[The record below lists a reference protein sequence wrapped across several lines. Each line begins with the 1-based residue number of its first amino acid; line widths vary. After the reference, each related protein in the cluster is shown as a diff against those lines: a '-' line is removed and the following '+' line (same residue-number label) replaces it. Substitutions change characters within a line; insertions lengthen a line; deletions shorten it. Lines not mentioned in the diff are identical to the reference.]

1 MKKVYVKYCKYLLLS
16 LLVMMTGSLAA
27 CGQKKTESEPEP
39 VPESG
44 PVSESEPA
52 PESKTTNG
60 TEFPVNSI
68 LYYNEDEGSA
78 ELIQYF
84 ADGKVPEEANAL
96 YDQMGGNPE
105 ITITDAET
113 IKKLYKYLGMVKVDG
128 ETNISLTDCYHY
140 VQFKLADDHYIHYS
154 FEGTDIWS
162 YGGKNYSI
170 SNSGKLFGLIKELT
184 AENAFPEES
193 AIEETPAVQQDE
205 NQDENQDEDPYDS
218 ESLYQEATA
227 GNIQIEYP
235 SGWKAQS
242 SGEKIVMSKDGTEN
256 YPFFSVEEIGW
267 VDSPGTFVTNQM
279 DAFKMKYQ
287 NRVAMP
293 PEASGMEV
301 AGMKLAGFTT
311 KYSSYDGSA
320 TITRHEYV
328 EVIDDITYHFVCE
341 YVSSAYG
348 DQHEDETTYFE
359 FIHAIEII
367 KIKAE

>member
-1 MKKVYVKYCKYLLLS
+1 MKKVYVKNFKYLLLS
-16 LLVMMTGSLAA
+16 LLVVMTCLLAA
-27 CGQKKTESEPEP
+27 CGQKKTDSKEEPEI
-39 VPESG
+39 
-44 PVSESEPA
+44 
-52 PESKTTNG
+52 KTTNA
-60 TEFPVNSI
+60 TESSVSSI
-68 LYYNEDEGSA
+68 LYFNDDEGSA

-84 ADGKVPEEANAL
+84 KDGNVPEEANAL
-96 YDQMGGNPE
+96 YDQMGSNPE

-113 IKKLYKYLGMVKVDG
+113 IKELYQYLSMINVDG
-128 ETNISLTDCYHY
+128 ETNESLTDCYHY
-140 VQFKLADDHYIHYS
+140 VQFKLTDDHYIYYS
-154 FEGTDIWS
+154 FEGTNIWR
-162 YGGKNYSI
+162 YGGKNYRI
-170 SNSGKLFGLIKELT
+170 SNSEKLFNLIKDLT
-184 AENAFPEES
+184 NEFLFPEEPE
-193 AIEETPAVQQDE
+193 IEETQTVQDDGSESLYQEETQTIQD
-205 NQDENQDEDPYDS
+205 NDS
-218 ESLYQEATA
+218 ESLYQEATT

-267 VDSPGTFVTNQM
+267 VSSPGTFVTNQM
-279 DAFKMKYQ
+279 EAYETKYQ

-293 PEASGMEV
+293 PEVSEMEV

-320 TITRHEYV
+320 TITRLEYV

-359 FIHAIEII
+359 FMHAIESM
-367 KIKAE
+367 KIKTE

>member
-1 MKKVYVKYCKYLLLS
+1 MKRVYVKHCKYLFLVLF
-16 LLVMMTGSLAA
+16 VMMVGSLSA

-39 VPESG
+39 E
-44 PVSESEPA
+44 
-52 PESKTTNG
+52 PESKTTNAS
-60 TEFPVNSI
+60 EFPVNSI
-68 LYYNEDEGSA
+68 LYFNDDEGSA

-84 ADGKVPEEANAL
+84 KDGNVPEESNAL
-96 YDQMGGNPE
+96 YDQMGSNPE

-113 IKKLYKYLGMVKVDG
+113 IKELYKYLGMVKVDG
-128 ETNISLTDCYHY
+128 ETNESITDCYHY
-140 VQFKLADDHYIHYS
+140 VQFKLKDDHYIYYS
-154 FEGTDIWS
+154 FEGENIWS

-184 AENAFPEES
+184 DENVFPEEPE
-193 AIEETPAVQQDE
+193 IEETPTVQQDD
-205 NQDENQDEDPYDS
+205 NG
-218 ESLYQEATA
+218 SLYQEVIA
-227 GNIQIEYP
+227 GNILIEYP

-267 VDSPGTFVTNQM
+267 VGSPGTFVTNQM
-279 DAFKMKYQ
+279 DAFKTKYQ

-293 PEASGMEV
+293 PEASGMEM
-301 AGMKLAGFTT
+301 AGMKLAGFTAN
-311 KYSSYDGSA
+311 YSSYDGSA

-359 FIHAIEII
+359 FIHAIESM
-367 KIKAE
+367 KIKEE